1 MGFITELWAAILLS
15 AALAWIVQAIVWTV
29 MPHRKKEWS
38 GVPEQD
44 RFLGEIRGHGLKPG
58 YYMFPY
64 TCDMQE
70 MKSEEFARK
79 MKEGPVG
86 TLHIWRR
93 RRPMGICM
101 GLSFAFN
108 LIASATIAYIAWN
121 ALEGRPGVDYLKVFQ
136 ITGTTAFAA
145 YVFALVPGGIW
156 FGKPLRSM
164 VYDIADGLVVAL
176 LTGGVFGW
184 LWPTAA
190 NAAEA
195 AGGMPLPG

>member
-1 MGFITELWAAILLS
+1 MGFIAELWAAILL
-15 AALAWIVQAIVWTV
+15 AAVVAWIVQAIVWTV
-29 MPHRKKEWS
+29 MPHRNKEWS

-44 RFLGEIRGHGLKPG
+44 RFRGEIRAHGLTPG
-58 YYMFPY
+58 YYMIPY
-64 TCDMQE
+64 TRDSQE

-79 MKEGPVG
+79 MKEGPVA
-86 TLHIWRR
+86 TLHVWRR
-93 RRPMGICM
+93 RRPMGLCM

-136 ITGTTAFAA
+136 ITGTAAFVA

-184 LWPTAA
+184 LWPSAA
-190 NAAEA
+190 DAAEA
-195 AGGMPLPG
+195 ASGLSLPG